1 MKNKLS
7 LVMILML
14 TFSVFSQNN
23 KKFLIKAFNSKDSSD
38 YYFFKAKNSIINKG
52 DEAEYY
58 FAKNAYCNDN
68 NKLDSA
74 IVYGKIALKKL
85 EAIKKINSIYYV
97 NNNLAKSYSK
107 LGKYELEKKHLHDN
121 LNLSEKNNNSYWE
134 LNSYHSL
141 SNLHHDFEE
150 FEQGVNYGKKGF
162 NRAMTFKEKD
172 LSQIRSLLNV
182 IAINY
187 DDWNKPEIALYYHKK
202 VFEYTNGNDTL
213 LLSNTYNNIG
223 NTYLK
228 LKNNKVAKSWFNRAI
243 TILKIGESN
252 YTSDY
257 VNYSYATI
265 YTNLATLASDEND
278 KSQALK
284 LFNLAFNYA
293 TKSNEVEKLRD
304 YYYQSARFNKKY
316 KNIDLAFKDQEN
328 YLLLRDSIYNRER
341 AEKVNDLETKYQVEK
356 KEKEILQSK
365 IKISNNE
372 LQIKKQKV
380 QFLILA
386 LIALVLI
393 IIVYLIYRQQR
404 LINKQQAHEFQLISA
419 IDRIESQNQMHEQRL
434 SISRDLHDNIGA
446 QLTFIISSV
455 DNLKFGFKITDDK
468 INTQLEKINNFTKQ
482 TIVELRDTIWAM
494 NSNEISFQDIEVR
507 IFNFIE
513 NAKQSNEKLRINFEV
528 ESNLATS
535 KLNSLAAI
543 NVYRIIQE
551 AINNALKYSKCN
563 EINIKIGSENNSI
576 KITISDN
583 GKGFDLEN
591 VKIGNGILNMQKR
604 SEEIN
609 GTFAIISSTIGTEI
623 TLTLNQN

>member
-535 KLNSLAAI
+535 KLNSLEAI